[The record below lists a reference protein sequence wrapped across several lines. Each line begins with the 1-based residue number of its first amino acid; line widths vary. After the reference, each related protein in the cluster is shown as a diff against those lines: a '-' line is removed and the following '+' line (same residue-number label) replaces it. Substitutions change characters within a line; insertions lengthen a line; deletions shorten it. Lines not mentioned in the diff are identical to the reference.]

1 MEMQK
6 RLYRSRK
13 EKMFAGIAGGIA
25 EYYELDPVLVR
36 IAFVLVTML
45 HGAGL
50 IAYIICIFVI
60 PKEPET
66 YGLGAEQV
74 FNEVPQPEREPV
86 RKKSRNSLGA
96 VLVVVGTVL
105 LAANF
110 FPIFGCVNVVPTL
123 LLLAGIALLLTARKG
138 GKNHEA

>member
-1 MEMQK
+1 MQK

-25 EYYELDPVLVR
+25 EYYDLDPVLVR
-36 IAFVLVTML
+36 IAFVLITLL

-66 YGLGAEQV
+66 YEMGHAQDVTEVQPPEKEPEKGRSRNTLGAILIV
-74 FNEVPQPEREPV
+74 
-86 RKKSRNSLGA
+86 A
-96 VLVVVGTVL
+96 GTVL
-105 LAANF
+105 LVANF
-110 FPIFGCVNVVPTL
+110 IPFFGCANVFPIL
-123 LLLAGIALLLTARKG
+123 LLVAGIALVLSSVRKG
-138 GKNHEA
+138 GKNNEA

>member
-1 MEMQK
+1 MQK

-25 EYYELDPVLVR
+25 EYYDLDPVLVR
-36 IAFVLVTML
+36 IAFVLITLL

-66 YGLGAEQV
+66 YEMGPAQDV
-74 FNEVPQPEREPV
+74 TEVTPPEKEP
-86 RKKSRNSLGA
+86 KKGKSRSTFGV
-96 VLVVVGTVL
+96 VLIVVGTVIL
-105 LAANF
+105 LANF
-110 FPIFGCVNVVPTL
+110 IPFFGCANVFPLFL
-123 LLLAGIALLLTARKG
+123 LIAGIALVLSSARKG
-138 GKNHEA
+138 GKNNEA